1 MQLRPLGARLTAG
14 QVELV
19 LTNSKD
25 FLDLSPEARDSPD
38 LSRWQHQAVGGVILG
53 AVSDD
58 QDLQASGQ
66 PTAVRPIGVPPVGTN
81 RLAIE
86 AAVLLQTADKVPSV
100 VPNTLQKGFGGI
112 PGVKEHILGA
122 TA

>member
-19 LTNSKD
+19 RTNSQD
-25 FLDLSPEARDSPD
+25 FLELSPEALDSPD
-38 LSRWQHQAVGGVILG
+38 LSRWQHKAVGGVILG

-58 QDLQASGQ
+58 QDSQASGQ
-66 PTAVRPIGVPPVGTN
+66 PTAVRPLRVPPIGTN

-86 AAVLLQTADKVPSV
+86 AAVLLRTADHVPSG
-100 VPNTLQKGFGGI
+100 VPHTRQQDL
-112 PGVKEHILGA
+112 
-122 TA
+122 